1 MWHIKKVHSSEHGFA
16 PRRNFRLLNPDE
28 EDLYLRRRNFDDQP
42 SLGTSETTRLVH
54 MSEDEPE
61 SSTVDDA
68 LARRVCAT
76 QKSPSHLGS
85 ASQAELSVTSDYG
98 VGESFIASSIDAN
111 IGETSPLT
119 HLLSSME
126 PNQGQ
131 VLQQHVV
138 DNLSQSELRQELHR
152 RGLWRTATLSGPRA
166 TSKMRKELQR
176 LVDIEHSSK
185 VWQKS
190 RNINPVRMNTLAI
203 DQKIGQRQ
211 RIVTTNERDAYEHH
225 QDSKLQRSSARGQND
240 ENRTSTAFGAG
251 GFDQMNAH
259 PPVPSRDYHA
269 TESGET
275 TDDSTPDEHS
285 TVDPVQ
291 MAPVSVNSSRPL
303 IQLL

>member
-16 PRRNFRLLNPDE
+16 PRRKFRLLNPDE
-28 EDLYLRRRNFDDQP
+28 EDLYLRRRNFDDQL
-42 SLGTSETTRLVH
+42 SLGTSETARLVH
-54 MSEDEPE
+54 KNAEESG
-61 SSTVDDA
+61 SSTIDDT
-68 LARRVCAT
+68 LARRVYAT
-76 QKSPSHLGS
+76 QNSPSPLGS
-85 ASQAELSVTSDYG
+85 EAELSVASDYG

-111 IGETSPLT
+111 VGETPPLA
-119 HLLSSME
+119 HILSSTE
-126 PNQGQ
+126 RNQGQ
-131 VLQQHVV
+131 AREQHGV

-166 TSKMRKELQR
+166 ASKMRKELQR
-176 LVDIEHSSK
+176 LVDTEHGNK
-185 VWQKS
+185 VWQNS

-203 DQKIGQRQ
+203 DQKMGQMQ
-211 RIVTTNERDAYEHH
+211 RIVTTNERDAYEHQ
-225 QDSKLQRSSARGQND
+225 QDSKLRRSSARGQND